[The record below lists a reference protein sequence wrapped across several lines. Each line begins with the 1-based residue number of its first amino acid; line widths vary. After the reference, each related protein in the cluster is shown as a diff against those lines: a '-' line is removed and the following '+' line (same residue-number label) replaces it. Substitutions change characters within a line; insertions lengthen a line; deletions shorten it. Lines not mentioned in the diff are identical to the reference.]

1 MTAILILLLPAAY
14 LSIFIWLYHRSTT
27 DGVRANI
34 LRATI
39 LTALYAILSLE
50 VLSPF
55 HLVTRP
61 ALVMVWCLPLVV
73 FCAWAVHLYRS
84 GGHIVLPAI
93 KFPHKRG
100 EWLAFSGIAIILLV
114 TVLIAWVAPPMTWD
128 SMSYHMSRIA
138 HWAQNRSIWHYITGI
153 ERQNSMS
160 PGAEMLTL
168 HGYVLA
174 GSDRFTT
181 FTEWFA
187 MLGSIIGVS
196 LITKKLG
203 GKPYA
208 QWLAALFVVSLPMG
222 ITQASST
229 ITDYVVAFWLVCLAN
244 ETLEY
249 QRSRVSLGLI
259 FAVLASALAVL
270 TKPTCL
276 PYLLPFILWII
287 VLAVRSLKPLALLRW
302 ALIALG
308 LTALV
313 TGGYLTRNL
322 VTYGGLSNPDDFK
335 NHINQ
340 LMTPAGLL
348 SNVIKNTALHAGT
361 PSDYLN
367 NELDILIRKVH
378 VKIGVDI
385 MDPRTTGDGTF
396 MIREPSFNEDAVS
409 NPYHA
414 ITALVSLII
423 IIFLVRKLGW
433 KALLYAGCVIA
444 GFVFY
449 SGFYKWHLFNVRYH
463 LSFFVLFGAVF
474 GLAMGAF
481 IKVRWGAA
489 VSILLWLTSIPW
501 LISLPSRPLLPIAV
515 VTNQPSILSQTRAEL
530 RFTNCKDCQPV
541 FSSLVEQIEAVD
553 CSQIGIMLN
562 GDAGEYLFWRLFTV
576 PIEMLRIEWIVAGT
590 PSDRYKP
597 MDFEPC
603 AVICEG
609 CGAERTS
616 IRGLNL
622 FSAAYG
628 YSLYMNASDQ

>member
-1 MTAILILLLPAAY
+1 MTAILILLLPTAFII
-14 LSIFIWLYHRSTT
+14 IFIWLYHHDTA
-27 DGVRANI
+27 GKVRDNL
-34 LRATI
+34 LRAAT
-39 LTALYAILSLE
+39 LTAVYAILSLE

-61 ALVMVWCLPLVV
+61 ALVIVWCLPLVF
-73 FCAWAVHLYRS
+73 FCGWVLRMRSNGRRIILPTVRLPLY
-84 GGHIVLPAI
+84 
-93 KFPHKRG
+93 RG
-100 EWLAFSGIAIILLV
+100 EWLALAGIALILLL
-114 TVLIAWVAPPMTWD
+114 TALIAWVAPPMTWD

-138 HWAQNRSIWHYITGI
+138 HWAQNRSVWHYITGI

-168 HGYVLA
+168 HGYILA
-174 GSDRFTT
+174 GSDRFAT
-181 FTEWFA
+181 FTEWLA
-187 MLGSIIGVS
+187 MLGSVIGVS
-196 LITKKLG
+196 LITQKMG

-229 ITDYVVAFWLVCLAN
+229 ITDYVVAFWVVCLAN

-249 QRSRVSLGLI
+249 QQGRVSSGLI

-276 PYLLPFILWII
+276 PYLLPLILWII
-287 VLAVRSLKPLALLRW
+287 ILAVGSLKPLALLRW

-348 SNVIKNTALHAGT
+348 SNVIKNAALHAGM

-396 MIREPSFNEDAVS
+396 MIREPSFNEDSVS
-409 NPYHA
+409 NPIHA
-414 ITALVSLII
+414 ILALVSLMII
-423 IIFLVRKLGW
+423 IILAGKLGW
-433 KALLYAGCVIA
+433 KTLLYAGCIIA

-449 SGFYKWHLFNVRYH
+449 SAFYKWHLFNVRYH

-474 GLAMGAF
+474 GMATGAF
-481 IKVRWGAA
+481 TRIRWGTVVGA
-489 VSILLWLTSIPW
+489 LLCLTSIPW
-501 LISLPSRPLLPIAV
+501 LVSLPSRPLIPIKGIA
-515 VTNQPSILSQTRAEL
+515 NQPSILAQTRADL
-530 RFTNCKDCQPV
+530 RFSNCKDCQPV
-541 FSSLVEQIEAVD
+541 FSSLVEQIEAND
-553 CSQIGIMLN
+553 CSQVGIMLN
-562 GDAGEYLFWRLFTV
+562 GDAGEYLFWRLFTI
-576 PIEMLRIEWIVAGT
+576 PMDKLRIEWIVAGT

-609 CGAERTS
+609 CGADQTS

-622 FSAAYG
+622 FSAGYG
-628 YSLYMNASDQ
+628 YGLYMNMADQ